1 MRNPQSALVRRE
13 LARAQMAGND
23 PKAALATL
31 RPLSET
37 GKALQPEDAR
47 LLAEA
52 ARQAGD
58 PQAAAL
64 AARARFPDPRALAEE
79 LATADAAM
87 KAHNWGQAIASYE
100 HVLATT
106 NGNALVLNNLAFAQA
121 QVGNAA
127 RALDLAKR
135 AYALAPDNPSV
146 MDTLGW
152 QLLRVPGE
160 HTRALQLLRSAAER
174 APTNPTIKAHLE
186 AAQAGKAP

>member
-1 MRNPQSALVRRE
+1 
-13 LARAQMAGND
+13 
-23 PKAALATL
+23 
-31 RPLSET
+31 
-37 GKALQPEDAR
+37 
-47 LLAEA
+47 
-52 ARQAGD
+52 
-58 PQAAAL
+58 
-64 AARARFPDPRALAEE
+64 
-79 LATADAAM
+79 M

-152 QLLRVPGE
+152 QLLRVPSE